1 MIAAPLQCN
10 IYLTKVL
17 YLTENRAFSSV
28 TYGFFHSLLIAFAAM
43 PNFDAR
49 IAVCEA
55 NRLKTPFGLP
65 ADFPDLSHQFFERHT
80 HYRNQ

>member
-1 MIAAPLQCN
+1 MALAALARSLQCN

-17 YLTENRAFSSV
+17 YLTENRAFYSV

-55 NRLKTPFGLP
+55 NI
-65 ADFPDLSHQFFERHT
+65 D
-80 HYRNQ
+80 